1 MVWSFASFLR
11 LGGGHKGPAAGSPE
25 ASGPSPAP
33 VRAQEGA
40 PDLSKIDRVQLL
52 QLLRDAMEENDRLRE
67 QVAAANRLAD
77 EAEGRLEDRRIQLED
92 SESLAEAAL
101 RLSGVF
107 ADAQRAIDLYAY
119 NRSLNRDREASW
131 PERSDRGEDVTL
143 RDGVG
148 QSAAGWSR

>member
-101 RLSGVF
+101 RLSGV
-107 ADAQRAIDLYAY
+107 L
-119 NRSLNRDREASW
+119 
-131 PERSDRGEDVTL
+131 
-143 RDGVG
+143 
-148 QSAAGWSR
+148 AGA